1 MSIHKADEGLKRVV
15 GAPALAMSI
24 VNGTIGAGI
33 FALPA
38 IVGIQLGAFS
48 IFSYLFCGVM
58 LATIMLCYAEIG
70 SRLTTSGG
78 SYAYVESV
86 LGPLAGFIVN
96 WLYFFGWGVLGSA
109 ALMNII
115 ADSLSVL
122 YPVFSN
128 AWIRALLYALI
139 LGLMVM
145 VNVRGA
151 KQGIFFVQF
160 ITIIKTLPLI
170 AIILFGFTHIN
181 TNNLHWESLPSVKT
195 FADTAL
201 VLFFAFAGFETSLG
215 VSGELKNPKRTVP
228 LGLLLGGTVIIIIYL
243 LLQTVTQGVLGPQ
256 MADYK
261 AAPLAAVANQIVG
274 PVGATLLLITAAISC
289 FGSVSGDVLATPR
302 ALFAGAKDGL
312 FPKFLGKVHSRFA
325 TPHLAVITYASLI
338 FIFSVSGGFK
348 QLAILASSAI
358 LLIYLAVI
366 VATLKLRSVKQEV
379 SEKTFKV
386 PGGYIIPLI
395 SIAAIIWLLSSLSK
409 WEVLSTIIFIAAI
422 YIMYI
427 VMQRLQSKSPGK
439 YMDTNADLDNVV

>member
-1 MSIHKADEGLKRVV
+1 MAFNKPDEGLKRVV
-15 GAPALAMSI
+15 GARALAMSMLN
-24 VNGTIGAGI
+24 VTIGAGI

-38 IVGIQLGAFS
+38 VVGIQLGAFS

-58 LATIMLCYAEIG
+58 LAAIMLCYAEIG

-122 YPVFSN
+122 YPAFSN

-139 LGLMVM
+139 LGLLVV

-160 ITIIKTLPLI
+160 VTIIKVLPLVG
-170 AIILFGFTHIN
+170 IILFGFSHIKAE
-181 TNNLHWESLPSVKT
+181 NLQWEHLPSFKT

-201 VLFFAFAGFETSLG
+201 VLFFAFAGFETALG

-228 LGLLLGGTVIIIIYL
+228 LGLLLGGIVIIVIYI
-243 LLQTVTQGVLGPQ
+243 LLQTVTQGVLGVTIVNF
-256 MADYK
+256 K
-261 AAPLAAVANQIVG
+261 AAPLAAVANEIIG
-274 PVGATLLLITAAISC
+274 PVGATILLITAAISC

-302 ALFAGAKDGL
+302 ILFAGAKDGL
-312 FPKFLGKVHSRFA
+312 FPKFLASVHAKYA
-325 TPHLAVITYASLI
+325 TPHLAVISYASLI
-338 FIFSVSGGFK
+338 FILSVCGGFK

-366 VATLKLRSVKQEV
+366 VSTMVLRSRKEEV
-379 SEKTFKV
+379 TEKTFKM
-386 PGGYIIPLI
+386 PGGWIIPMMGI
-395 SIAAIIWLLSSLSK
+395 SAIIWLLTSLTK
-409 WEVLSTIIFIAAI
+409 WELLSTIIFIALI
-422 YIMYI
+422 CIGYF
-427 VMQRLQSKSPGK
+427 VMKKWPARA
-439 YMDTNADLDNVV
+439 TR